1 MKIVLCVG
9 ILAAVSAVMVPRAT
23 AQSTQSQEGTIVS
36 IQKRNEASPPV
47 KAGADVDRTPLQ
59 SNYYRYKIS
68 VQLNCEVY
76 DLRYESEFNDL
87 PSELS
92 ANNRV
97 PVRLKKNVMYLDFP
111 GDTVKMRVVHHKVSE
126 TACQQSAT
134 AK

>member
-1 MKIVLCVG
+1 MKIVLCIG
-9 ILAAVSAVMVPRAT
+9 FLAVSAVAVPRIS

-36 IQKRNEASPPV
+36 VQKRNEVSPPV
-47 KAGADVDRTPLQ
+47 RAGVAVGHAPPQ
-59 SNYYRYKIS
+59 SEYYRYDVS
-68 VQLNCEVY
+68 VEFNCEVY
-76 DLRYESEFNDL
+76 SLRYESELDDL

-111 GDTVKMRVVHHKVSE
+111 GDTLKMRVIHHKVSG
-126 TACQQSAT
+126 TACQQSGT

>member
-1 MKIVLCVG
+1 MKIVLCIG
-9 ILAAVSAVMVPRAT
+9 FLAVSAVAVPRIS

-36 IQKRNEASPPV
+36 VQKRNEVSPPV
-47 KAGADVDRTPLQ
+47 RAGAAVGHAPPQ
-59 SNYYRYKIS
+59 SEYYRYDVS
-68 VQLNCEVY
+68 VEFNCEVY
-76 DLRYESEFNDL
+76 SLRYESELDDL

-97 PVRLKKNVMYLDFP
+97 PVRLKKNVMYLDLP
-111 GDTVKMRVVHHKVSE
+111 GDTLKMRIVHHKVSE